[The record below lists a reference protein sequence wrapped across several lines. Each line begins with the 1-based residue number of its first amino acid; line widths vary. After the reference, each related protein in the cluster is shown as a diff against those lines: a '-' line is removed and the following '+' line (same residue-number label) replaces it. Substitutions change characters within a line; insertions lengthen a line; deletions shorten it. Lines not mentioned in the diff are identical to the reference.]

1 MGEFEASVH
10 RRLEE
15 AWGGVNWGVPGSG
28 LEQWNA
34 RCCRVE
40 SWNRDCSG
48 GHAGTNRA
56 AAPWVAADKGRR
68 QGQLSRMCQVLR
80 RGTPGKASADW
91 RKLTCHPNSSRS

>member
-15 AWGGVNWGVPGSG
+15 AWGGVNWGGPGSG

-48 GHAGTNRA
+48 GHACTNRG

-68 QGQLSRMCQVLR
+68 QAGYRGCAKCCAGALR
-80 RGTPGKASADW
+80 EMRAPIGGS
-91 RKLTCHPNSSRS
+91 